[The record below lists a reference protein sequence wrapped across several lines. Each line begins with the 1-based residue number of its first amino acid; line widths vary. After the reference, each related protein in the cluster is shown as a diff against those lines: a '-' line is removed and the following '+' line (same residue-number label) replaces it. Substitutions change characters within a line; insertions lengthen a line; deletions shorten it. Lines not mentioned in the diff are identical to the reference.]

1 VSLKE
6 GISQIKDELD
16 SQERFLESII
26 KLERFFKKHL
36 KSVVFFI
43 VLVIVVVFTMV
54 FYDYLKTDRL
64 KESNKIY
71 LSLLKSPDEISL
83 KRLEDINVKLSN
95 LYRFQVAL
103 KSGDISKLKEI
114 ELSVKDPIL
123 ENLLKYQI
131 SSLEEK
137 GLLKYSQMDNTVLKD
152 LSIIEAAIISFEN
165 NSSEKA
171 EDILS
176 FIGSDSSFYQMKQS
190 LKHYI
195 K

>member
-83 KRLEDINVKLSN
+83 KRLEDINVKLYN

>member
-36 KSVVFFI
+36 KSIVFFI

-83 KRLEDINVKLSN
+83 KRLEDINVKLYN

>member
-54 FYDYLKTDRL
+54 FYNYLKTDRL

-83 KRLEDINVKLSN
+83 KRLEDINVKLYN